1 MLPLHL
7 GVARITALVP
17 LASWVAL
24 VAVIAW
30 VAVIALVPLAALV
43 ALIPLIPLIMGLRLG
58 QTQGCAGNAHQGEP
72 ADGSCDGV
80 HEIPFYC
87 RKRALRVSART
98 SVRGACARP
107 CRTRSPVATLLPKTR
122 RRR

>member
-43 ALIPLIPLIMGLRLG
+43 ALITVISGLRLG
-58 QTQGCAGNAHQGEP
+58 QPSG
-72 ADGSCDGV
+72 
-80 HEIPFYC
+80 
-87 RKRALRVSART
+87 ART
-98 SVRGACARP
+98 GLRMNRLV
-107 CRTRSPVATLLPKTR
+107 THQ
-122 RRR
+122 